1 MLRVEGLLKL
11 GSSQTA
17 RATATAG
24 LLLRFALSLVLL
36 TSGVLGALETH
47 HHGPFDTDVD
57 CVACNNAFA
66 LAEAPPSPPIIPA
79 TYFPDPGT
87 RLLLGPVAIPPS
99 LPRPA
104 TRLRG
109 PPTS

>member
-1 MLRVEGLLKL
+1 MVGVGRFLNF
-11 GSSQTA
+11 GSSRSTRSA
-17 RATATAG
+17 ATAG
-24 LLLRFALSLVLL
+24 LVLRFALSLFLL
-36 TSGVLGALETH
+36 TTGCLGTLAAH

-57 CVACNNAFA
+57 CAACNSAFA
-66 LAEAPPSPPIIPA
+66 LAEAPPAPPIIPA

-87 RLLLGPVAIPPS
+87 RLFLGPVALPPS